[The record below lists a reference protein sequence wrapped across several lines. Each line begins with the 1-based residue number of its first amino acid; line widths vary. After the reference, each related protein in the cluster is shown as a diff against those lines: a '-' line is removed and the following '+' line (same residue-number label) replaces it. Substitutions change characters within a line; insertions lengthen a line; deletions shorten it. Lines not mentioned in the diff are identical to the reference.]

1 MHHRTD
7 QAVHRGDTTR
17 QGRAVGQL
25 THAILDDDTGIES
38 DLAITGSASQGIR
51 DQTSAFHTFYLI
63 DQTKDRR
70 RHMDTIRNDLDGH
83 IIEQIDTF
91 HRSLILI
98 LAAFMEARHGVIEM
112 GGVGITYLIS
122 GQDILKLGLG
132 MPYRGEYAFRG
143 DIFTELHRSR
153 KFRSGVPALD
163 AMRFLQQRDIF
174 LGIGI
179 LDILRDLSTS
189 HFHIEIM
196 SF

>member
-1 MHHRTD
+1 MNTIGH
-7 QAVHRGDTTR
+7 
-17 QGRAVGQL
+17 
-25 THAILDDDTGIES
+25 
-38 DLAITGSASQGIR
+38 DL
-51 DQTSAFHTFYLI
+51 
-63 DQTKDRR
+63 
-70 RHMDTIRNDLDGH
+70 NGH

-91 HRSLILI
+91 HRSLIFI
-98 LAAFMEARHGVIEM
+98 LAAFMETRHGVIEM
-112 GGVGITYLIS
+112 GSMGITYLIG

-163 AMRFLQQRDIF
+163 TMRFLQQRDIF

-179 LDILRDLSTS
+179 LDVLRDLAAG

-196 SF
+196 SFQMKPQNRAIFLGHQFLGSLGGGTDHRDGRRG